1 MCKVLLESMSWWHN
15 GISFQLF
22 MADHWSR
29 LGLFSC
35 LMVIHRYS
43 RCCSPRLKSSYCCY
57 LVKRH
62 SFCVFPAS
70 KCFSTP
76 LPHSVTR
83 CLAKFCHSYLM
94 KRAPRLKLQ
103 NAVMSKRVA
112 YAGTQR
118 SFCLVAL
125 AHLLL
130 IPFFSRVNGSPKER
144 VCVHSL
150 MGIPCF
156 IVVRWQKIR
165 RKLDSRMLQLRMHLL
180 STEPQGHS
188 RSFSLVCWGLI
199 KALWIMLSYC
209 ELIKRPLSLNFAFA
223 SGATVRT
230 LVKSICSC
238 FQSIKFKLK

>member
-1 MCKVLLESMSWWHN
+1 MLQPQTKVQLLLLPGKETQFLCFP
-15 GISFQLF
+15 SFQMFFYSSASLSHTLSCQILPQLF
-22 MADHWSR
+22 DEESTQTKTAKRCHVKKGCVRWDTEKLLSCSF
-29 LGLFSC
+29 GPSFINSLF
-35 LMVIHRYS
+35 
-43 RCCSPRLKSSYCCY
+43 
-57 LVKRH
+57 
-62 SFCVFPAS
+62 F
-70 KCFSTP
+70 
-76 LPHSVTR
+76 
-83 CLAKFCHSYLM
+83 
-94 KRAPRLKLQ
+94 
-103 NAVMSKRVA
+103 
-112 YAGTQR
+112 
-118 SFCLVAL
+118 
-125 AHLLL
+125 
-130 IPFFSRVNGSPKER
+130 RVNGSPKER

-199 KALWIMLSYC
+199 KALWIMLSFC